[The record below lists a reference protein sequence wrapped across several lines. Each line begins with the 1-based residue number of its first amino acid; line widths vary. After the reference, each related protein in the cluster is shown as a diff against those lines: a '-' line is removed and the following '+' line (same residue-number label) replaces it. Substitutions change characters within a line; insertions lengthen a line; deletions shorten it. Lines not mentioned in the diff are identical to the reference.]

1 MMSRLRVPI
10 GLAISALFI
19 VLLLGQVDR
28 DEVADAVRDVDATWM
43 VLALGLLAAA
53 IVVRAMR
60 WRAVLRPICDVPL
73 GEATSLMVI
82 GLAANN
88 VLPARTGEI
97 VRAVLLKR
105 RRGVSGLAVLGTIF
119 VERVLDG
126 LVLAMFLVGA
136 IALAGGTGA
145 LQLFAALVGSGFVVL
160 SALLALVAMRP
171 DVGDRLVAIALRF
184 APGRLRERAAGWA
197 DRFRAGL
204 APMSTPRAW
213 VVVTGLTTL
222 SWSLEALSAWA
233 VGQAFGLGLP
243 VGIYFGV
250 CGAANLSMA
259 APSTS
264 GGIGPYEYFARE
276 VVVRFGVPVATG
288 TAYAIV
294 LHLSVLLPVAV
305 AGLVLLWVHGLG
317 LRTLVV
323 RADEVSDDG
332 PRSAPS
338 AAPLDGDG

>member
-1 MMSRLRVPI
+1 MPI
-10 GLAISALFI
+10 GLAVSVAFI
-19 VLLLGQVDR
+19 ALLLRQVDR
-28 DEVADAVRDVDATWM
+28 DEVAEAVRGVDATWM
-43 VLALGLLAAA
+43 ALALALLGGA

-60 WRAVLRPICDVPL
+60 WRAVLRPVCDVPL

-119 VERVLDG
+119 VERVVDG

-136 IALAGGTGA
+136 IALAGGTA
-145 LQLFAALVGSGFVVL
+145 PLQVFAALVGSGFVVL
-160 SALLALVAMRP
+160 AGLMALVAMRP
-171 DVGDRLVAIALRF
+171 DVGDRLTAVALRF
-184 APGRLRERAAGWA
+184 APGRLRDRAAGWA
-197 DRFRAGL
+197 ERFRAGL
-204 APMSTPRAW
+204 APMSTPGAW

-276 VVVRFGVPVATG
+276 VVVRFGVPVAAG

-305 AGLVLLWVHGLG
+305 AGLVLLWVQGLG
-317 LRTLVV
+317 LRTLAV
-323 RADEVSDDG
+323 RVDDVADGRPPEEG
-332 PRSAPS
+332 R
-338 AAPLDGDG
+338 LR